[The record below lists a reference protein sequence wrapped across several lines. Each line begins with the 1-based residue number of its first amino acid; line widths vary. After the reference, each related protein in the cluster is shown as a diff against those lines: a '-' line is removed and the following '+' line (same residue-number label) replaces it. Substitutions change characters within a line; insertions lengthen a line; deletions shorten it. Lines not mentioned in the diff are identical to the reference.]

1 MRIIKTKVYYF
12 DELPENEKRKAITR
26 LYDLNIN
33 HDWWEQVYEDAENIG
48 LKLTGFDIGRGN
60 SCEGNFTIDASEV
73 CANIFRDHGV
83 QCETYKAAESFV
95 KIWQPVFDEYM
106 EKEGIELE
114 DKLMEMETDFLKL
127 VLGDYLIMLR
137 NEYEYQTSEA
147 AIIESIIA
155 NEYEFTMEGELSWNQ
170 ICSLD

>member
-60 SCEGNFTIDASEV
+60 SCEGSLIIDASEA
-73 CANIFRDHGV
+73 CANIFRNHGV
-83 QCETYKAAESFV
+83 QCETYKTALAFMEVWEPVYAEYF
-95 KIWQPVFDEYM
+95 KN
-106 EKEGIELE
+106 EGYELE
-114 DKLMEMETDFLKL
+114 DKLMEMETDFLKS
-127 VLGDYLIMLR
+127 VLEDYLITLR
-137 NEYEYQTSEA
+137 NECEYLTSKA

-155 NEYEFTMEGELSWNQ
+155 NEYEFTMEGELS
-170 ICSLD
+170 